1 MIRKN
6 LLLFI
11 LLTIIGSSCNKDG
24 NPLFISVEDDKQLG
38 LQVSQEIESNP
49 TEYPLLD
56 EATHPAAYNYLNNMR
71 NEILNS
77 GKVRYRDE
85 FVWQMKIIHDDDVLN
100 AFATPGGYI
109 YVYTGLIKYLDKAD
123 DLAGVLG
130 HEIAHSDRR
139 HSTQQL
145 ERVYGI
151 QMLLSVVLGRDP
163 GQIQQIAAALA
174 GNLAVLRFSRAAE
187 SEADEYSVEYLAET
201 PYQCNGAFSFFQKL
215 IDSKQAGRTPTFLS
229 THPDPEDR
237 IGEINAK
244 AQEIGCSIVPL
255 DPPSYQDFKNSLP

>member
-1 MIRKN
+1 MLIVLFNNMIRKN

-24 NPLFISVEDDKQLG
+24 DPLFISVEDDKQLG

-145 ERVYGI
+145 NAC
-151 QMLLSVVLGRDP
+151 M
-163 GQIQQIAAALA
+163 
-174 GNLAVLRFSRAAE
+174 
-187 SEADEYSVEYLAET
+187 EYK
-201 PYQCNGAFSFFQKL
+201 CF
-215 IDSKQAGRTPTFLS
+215 
-229 THPDPEDR
+229 
-237 IGEINAK
+237 
-244 AQEIGCSIVPL
+244 
-255 DPPSYQDFKNSLP
+255 